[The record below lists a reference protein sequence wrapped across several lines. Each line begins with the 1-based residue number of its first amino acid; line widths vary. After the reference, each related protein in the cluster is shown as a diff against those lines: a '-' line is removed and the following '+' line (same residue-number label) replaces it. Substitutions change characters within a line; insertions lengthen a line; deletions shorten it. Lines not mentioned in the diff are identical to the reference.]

1 MIVLKAIGAFFVKIW
16 RWIKETAWVQPL
28 LIVGAI
34 FAIIFSIPYIT
45 DWVSS
50 WGYGSTGAFF
60 NSKKQTLEGEKDAK
74 DSSYNTKADEI
85 TDHIDANITKI
96 NDIRDAKNIKDEE
109 LAKIDTQKYG
119 EKFFLVY
126 TASDCDGCDKAES
139 GFKYLSEQWGS
150 IYLPSDNRDFNFYS
164 IFTNEKSSN
173 DSDYSETT
181 DDKTAFQRYLGRHL
195 NFFNRTAYTL
205 GKAPYK
211 TNKGLDDTNYG
222 YYEKPDP
229 EKFVTPTIL
238 LVDYSKEAIAE
249 ERGGVSEVLFGLSG
263 DTDAERANTLLKMWN
278 HLDTSE
284 EAKSNN
290 EFSKVYRK

>member
-85 TDHIDANITKI
+85 TDHIDENITHI
-96 NDIRDAKNIKDEE
+96 KNREAD
-109 LAKIDTQKYG
+109 KIDKEKYG

-126 TASDCDGCDKAES
+126 TASDCDGCDKAEG

-150 IYLPSDNRDFNFYS
+150 IYLPSDKRSFNFYS

-195 NFFNRTAYTL
+195 NFFNRTAYDL
-205 GKAPYK
+205 EKAPYK
-211 TNKGLDDTNYG
+211 TNKSIDDTNYS

-238 LVDYSKEAIAE
+238 LVDYSKEAIE
-249 ERGGVSEVLFGLSG
+249 LGRGGVSEVLFGLSG
-263 DTDAERANTLLKMWN
+263 DTDAERANTLIKMWN
-278 HLDTSE
+278 HLDTTE

-290 EFSKVYRK
+290 EFSSVYR